1 MNATATTRS
10 ALAKTATR
18 PAKWSPSLGEFS
30 KGVTGSVTL
39 NFSESGGDHCD
50 PSCMALQLGVCYAVG
65 VERLKPSVQ
74 LSGERKRK
82 LGFAALCRAYA
93 AKLAKLSAKTGGEPL
108 PWVRISSFGSVPN
121 RPLLADEVAAFVAM
135 VRAIPAGTPIHFPVE
150 TAEKAARFRA
160 IAHAFNL
167 PYAVRESLQDDSA
180 PVGPASRVVYGEG
193 TKRDRLDAAIAIA
206 RASKG
211 AARVCPAIASTI
223 LKSPHKVKCGECK
236 LCSRADVETV
246 LYPQH

>member
-1 MNATATTRS
+1 MNATATATRS
-10 ALAKTATR
+10 TLATTATR
-18 PAKWSPSLGEFS
+18 PAWSPALGEFS
-30 KGVTGSVTL
+30 KGIPGSVTL
-39 NFSESGGDHCD
+39 NFSESGGDNCD
-50 PSCMALQLGVCYAVG
+50 PSCMALQLGVCYAVQ
-65 VERLKPSVQ
+65 VEQIKPSVQ
-74 LSGERKRK
+74 VSGERKRN
-82 LGFAALCRAYA
+82 LGFSALCRAYA
-93 AKLAKLSAKTGGEPL
+93 SKLRKLAAKNSGAPL

-135 VRAIPAGTPIHFPVE
+135 VRAIPSGTPIHFPVE

-167 PYAVRESLQDDSA
+167 PYTVRESLQSDA
-180 PVGPASRVVYGEG
+180 PPVGPASRIVYCEG
-193 TKRDRLDAAIAIA
+193 TKRDRLAAAVAIAK
-206 RASKG
+206 ASKG
-211 AARVCPAIASTI
+211 TARVCPAIASTI

>member
-1 MNATATTRS
+1 MMNATRS
-10 ALAKTATR
+10 ALATTA
-18 PAKWSPSLGEFS
+18 PKWSPSLGEFS

-74 LSGERKRK
+74 TSGERKRQM
-82 LGFAALCRAYA
+82 GFAALCRAYA
-93 AKLAKLSAKTGGEPL
+93 AKLAKLSAKSGGEPL

-121 RPLLADEVAAFVAM
+121 RPLLADEVAAFVGM

-167 PYAVRESLQDDSA
+167 PYTVRESLQNDSA
-180 PVGPASRVVYGEG
+180 PAGPASRVVYGAPG
-193 TKRDRLDAAIAIA
+193 TTKRERLEAAIAIA
-206 RASKG
+206 KASKG
-211 AARVCPAIASTI
+211 SARVCPAIASTI
-223 LKSPHKVKCGECK
+223 LKSPRKIKCGECK

>member
-1 MNATATTRS
+1 MNAT
-10 ALAKTATR
+10 TATR
-18 PAKWSPSLGEFS
+18 PARPATRPAWQPALGAFS
-30 KGVTGSVTL
+30 KGVSGSITL

-50 PSCMALQLGVCYAVG
+50 PTCLALQLGVCYAVH

-74 LSGERKRK
+74 TSGERKRQ

-93 AKLAKLSAKTGGEPL
+93 AKLAKLSAKSGGPL

-160 IAHAFNL
+160 IAHAFGL
-167 PYAVRESLQDDSA
+167 PYTVRESLQNDSA
-180 PVGPASRVVYGEG
+180 PAGPASRVVYGAPG
-193 TKRDRLDAAIAIA
+193 TTKRERLEAAIAIA
-206 RASKG
+206 KASKG

-223 LKSPHKVKCGECK
+223 LKSPRKVKCGECK
-236 LCSRADVETV
+236 LCSRADVETI